1 MSFAG
6 AQSTAQSSGP
16 LPPQLIDPTLITET
30 LIPIFRNEIN
40 GLLETAIRTASL
52 IFARKVAA
60 PVAVLIP
67 AGLPKE
73 LHGRVQID
81 ATVTSIVNRIAGG
94 AGAVFRMALL
104 PQRRAELLHEIHTP
118 RLDKTSLKLL
128 VQNEL
133 RKRAG
138 LYIMAPLRNLL
149 DKQGKY
155 GKYIGAAVSKLINVN
170 VIIDIVG
177 KIIDRLPI

>member
-1 MSFAG
+1 VILLDTHVLVRYLMGDKKLGKRAVATIDKALPDDEAFVSAISFW
-6 AQSTAQSSGP
+6 
-16 LPPQLIDPTLITET
+16 E
-30 LIPIFRNEIN
+30 
-40 GLLETAIRTASL
+40 
-52 IFARKVAA
+52 VAML
-60 PVAVLIP
+60 V
-67 AGLPKE
+67 E
-73 LHGRVQID
+73 RGRLQID